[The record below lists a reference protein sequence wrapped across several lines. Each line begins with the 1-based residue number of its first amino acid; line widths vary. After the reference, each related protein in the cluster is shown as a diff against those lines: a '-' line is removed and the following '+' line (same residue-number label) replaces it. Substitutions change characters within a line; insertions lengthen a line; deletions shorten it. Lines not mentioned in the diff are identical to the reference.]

1 MMRTCLVV
9 SDDAGATRHPVWSQ
23 QESQVSHLGLTCYQT
38 NNLTVVTLFC
48 NDPLLLWVMLLVTI
62 RTLDRLLCV
71 FNNLHKLSHFPLL
84 VHIITGALYNN

>member
-48 NDPLLLWVMLLVTI
+48 NNPLLLNAGHMLLVMI
-62 RTLDRLLCV
+62 RSLYRLLSV
-71 FNNLHKLSHFPLL
+71 FYNL
-84 VHIITGALYNN
+84 N